1 MYSEYSGV
9 PIGRAALVAMSMG
22 ARQNW
27 PVRLA
32 RAQMERVSPAKPT
45 ELLSTKE
52 VIFVEQGQF
61 GQKQFLVDRY
71 ETSIYKLAP
80 SGRRPAG
87 PVLTNCIS
95 APKSVENSKRLHN
108 KWFLRLPNL

>member
-45 ELLSTKE
+45 ELLSRS
-52 VIFVEQGQF
+52 
-61 GQKQFLVDRY
+61 FL
-71 ETSIYKLAP
+71 
-80 SGRRPAG
+80 
-87 PVLTNCIS
+87 
-95 APKSVENSKRLHN
+95 
-108 KWFLRLPNL
+108 